1 MAESLQEMMTF
12 LNDVPSEIEQAQRAM
27 FSSNSHVLEHW
38 HMRLENSNN
47 FILVLIDE
55 MQRRL
60 ESNHEELNLRSLRA
74 IQREGH
80 GAVEGMRTPAVT
92 IEGNGNTNN
101 TNFHRDN
108 SATQQGRPRKE
119 ATREQIET
127 MFGIYRSW
135 KVVAHLLGISQRTLR
150 RRRQEHGMVLSERRG
165 PRLTYTQT
173 SNEDLCNTVRSILFL
188 LPDVGETLVIGAF
201 RARGIYVQRRRV
213 RYAIMEVDPI
223 NRALRRTV
231 SIVRRV
237 YSVPSPNCLWHVD
250 VHHKL
255 IRWNFVIHRG
265 IDGYSQ
271 KIVYLGCNVNNRA
284 TTVLRLFQQ
293 AVEDFGLP
301 SRVRADMGV
310 EKVDIARFMLHNR
323 GLNRGNFITGSSVHN
338 QRIERLWLDVK
349 RAVVLRF
356 QTIFYYMEQINILE
370 PLNPTHLYCLHAR
383 FLPRFNEVLQELL
396 HDWNNHPMS
405 SASNMSPDQLWHLGL
420 ANYRN
425 QDVENF
431 NLLTNYDWDSFGID
445 PDGPVPDEDD
455 DREGVTVPDI
465 MLPSTDHEIQEI
477 NALCNHALSDDEL
490 NDSYTRAVSII
501 Q

>member
-1 MAESLQEMMTF
+1 MAESLQEIMTF

-27 FSSNSHVLEHW
+27 FSSNSHVIEHW

-74 IQREGH
+74 IQREVRDVYRGIDMLLFEGH

-92 IEGNGNTNN
+92 VEGNGNTNN

-150 RRRQEHGMVLSERRG
+150 RRRQEHGMALSETRG

-188 LPDVGETLVIGAF
+188 LPDVGETLVIGAL

-231 SIVRRV
+231 SIVRR
-237 YSVPSPNCLWHVD
+237 
-250 VHHKL
+250 
-255 IRWNFVIHRG
+255 
-265 IDGYSQ
+265 
-271 KIVYLGCNVNNRA
+271 
-284 TTVLRLFQQ
+284 
-293 AVEDFGLP
+293 
-301 SRVRADMGV
+301 
-310 EKVDIARFMLHNR
+310 
-323 GLNRGNFITGSSVHN
+323 
-338 QRIERLWLDVK
+338 
-349 RAVVLRF
+349 
-356 QTIFYYMEQINILE
+356 TIFYYMEQINILD
-370 PLNPTHLYCLHAR
+370 PLNPTHLYCLHAT
-383 FLPRFNEVLQELL
+383 FLPRLNEVLQELL

-445 PDGPVPDEDD
+445 PNGPV
-455 DREGVTVPDI
+455 
-465 MLPSTDHEIQEI
+465 S
-477 NALCNHALSDDEL
+477 S
-490 NDSYTRAVSII
+490 S
-501 Q
+501 